1 MEWVASLRGK
11 TVALDT
17 APLIYF
23 IERNRQYRNILRPFF
38 AAVAK
43 GDTRIVTSTL
53 TLMEVLVHP
62 LRHGNELLAH
72 RYSDILLSSPNVT
85 TVPITSAIAK
95 TAAQLRA
102 TTSLKTPDAIQLATA
117 ITEKVDVLLTGDR
130 DFRSSSTLPVFRV
143 SDLAESILRT

>member
-1 MEWVASLRGK
+1 MGSPRGK

-38 AAVAK
+38 AAVAE
-43 GDTRIVTSTL
+43 GDTSVVTSTL

-72 RYSDILLSSPNVT
+72 RYSDILLSSPHVT

-102 TTSLKTPDAIQLATA
+102 TTSLKTPDAIQLATP
-117 ITEKVDVLLTGDR
+117 ITEKADVFLTGDR
-130 DFRSSSTLPVFRV
+130 AFRGISSLEVLRV
-143 SDLAESILRT
+143 SELAIVRQPS